1 MSQRGEAPD
10 VRLKRLGMRSAR
22 RGMREMDLILGS
34 FARRGLPLLG
44 EDALDAY
51 EMLLDEPDQEI
62 LDWITGRA
70 APPPAYAGLVEAL
83 RSEKIVDGL

>member
-1 MSQRGEAPD
+1 MTQHAEAPD
-10 VRLKRLGMRSAR
+10 VRLKRLAMRSSR

-34 FARRGLPLLG
+34 FARRALPLLG

-70 APPPAYAGLVEAL
+70 AVPPAYAGLVEAL
-83 RSEKIVDGL
+83 RSEKIVEGL